1 MQYQAWMPENY
12 VEALREGLKLV
23 YTAFLKHNPKYLP
36 ELEILTKKL
45 QKWAQGNIPS
55 ALAPPSLALSISQLS
70 IAVQNKIREGLL
82 FSDKAVAEVRELFE
96 GTEEL
101 LGHFQ
106 DLLLTRNSV
115 LRQYILGKASEFEE
129 KMRHFATEHEERL
142 IKGICLPRSSTV
154 YLALLDAFKEV
165 LWGLKEAASKMAP

>member
-1 MQYQAWMPENY
+1 MKEQARISENY
-12 VEALREGLKLV
+12 VGTLQEGLKLV

-36 ELEILTKKL
+36 ELELLIKKLTK
-45 QKWAQGNIPS
+45 GTPENVPS
-55 ALAPPSLALSISQLS
+55 PSVPPSLTSGLTQLS
-70 IAVQNKIREGLL
+70 LAVQNKIREGLL

-96 GTEEL
+96 GTGEL
-101 LGHFQ
+101 LHHFQ
-106 DLLLTRNSV
+106 DLLLTRNPV

-154 YLALLDAFKEV
+154 YLALLDAFKEI
-165 LWGLKEAASKMAP
+165 LWGLKEAASKMDP

>member
-1 MQYQAWMPENY
+1 MKEQAQISENY
-12 VEALREGLKLV
+12 VGALREGLRLM

-36 ELEILTKKL
+36 ELELLVKKL
-45 QKWAQGNIPS
+45 TQGIPGNS
-55 ALAPPSLALSISQLS
+55 PFASVPPSLTSGLAQLS
-70 IAVQNKIREGLL
+70 LAVQNKIREGLL
-82 FSDKAVAEVRELFE
+82 FSDKAVAEIRELFE

-106 DLLLTRNSV
+106 DLLVTHNSV
-115 LRQYILGKASEFEE
+115 LRQYIVGKTLEFEE

-154 YLALLDAFKEV
+154 YLGLLDAFKEI
-165 LWGLKEAASKMAP
+165 LWGLKKAATQIPP